1 MSDEDSDTSGMTD
14 EQLRLYQ
21 VIMDALPDGTPD
33 ELRRIISRALSGNLK
48 RYHVGALEPG
58 PAREA

>member
-1 MSDEDSDTSGMTD
+1 MSDDDTLGMTD
-14 EQLRLYQ
+14 DQQRLHQ
-21 VIMDALPDGTPD
+21 VVMDALPDGTPD